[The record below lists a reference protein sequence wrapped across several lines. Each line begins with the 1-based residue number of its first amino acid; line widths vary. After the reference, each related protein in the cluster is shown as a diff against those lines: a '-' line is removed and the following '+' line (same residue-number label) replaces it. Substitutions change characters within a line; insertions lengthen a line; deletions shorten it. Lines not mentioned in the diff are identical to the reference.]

1 MNEPIFIA
9 RQDTLEQEILP
20 AHWLSQYKLFGE
32 ESYTFQD
39 KGIWKKLCM
48 SSAAA
53 NDRDI
58 HAEALEEMLTTFSAE
73 HTGKWMLLVYGTNA
87 AVLEGL
93 ATMAAIA
100 ANGTAMAAVAGNA
113 LLMHAITN
121 SQTAMRAIANSQT
134 AMQRIANS
142 TTAMDAIGGSKIA
155 RGAVQASPYYN
166 SYIKENDMA
175 IAKLV
180 VGFANLESARYSG
193 CAGMA
198 ADSTAMTAI
207 AASSAAMTAIAASS
221 AAMTAIAA
229 SSAAM
234 TAIAVSAV
242 AMNAIGG
249 NSIARDA
256 ISASSY
262 YDANIKENDMAI
274 AKLVVGFAN
283 LESARYS
290 GCAGMAADSTAMTA
304 VAASSTAMTAV
315 AASSTA
321 MTAVA
326 ASSTAM
332 TAVAASGV
340 ALQAI
345 AKAYKQT
352 ADMLKFL
359 QAVNASD
366 TLIKSIYNT
375 LTKATTLFGAAQ
387 LGSQDSVE
395 NANSWATTSAAP
407 NAFLA
412 CACGYYSSGNSVN
425 VTYNGTVIA
434 QKKTG
439 TKLPGSVASTNV
451 NAITM
456 APSTFTENGD
466 GYLAVQKFTAK

>member
-39 KGIWKKLCM
+39 KEIWKKLCM
-48 SSAAA
+48 SRAAA
-53 NDRDI
+53 NDRDM
-58 HAEALEEMLTTFSAE
+58 HGEALEEMLTTFSAE
-73 HTGKWMLLVYGTNA
+73 HTGKWMLLVYGMDA

-93 ATMAAIA
+93 VTMAAIA

-121 SQTAMRAIANSQT
+121 SQTAM
-134 AMQRIANS
+134 
-142 TTAMDAIGGSKIA
+142 
-155 RGAVQASPYYN
+155 AS
-166 SYIKENDMA
+166 
-175 IAKLV
+175 
-180 VGFANLESARYSG
+180 
-193 CAGMA
+193 
-198 ADSTAMTAI
+198 
-207 AASSAAMTAIAASS
+207 
-221 AAMTAIAA
+221 IAA

-315 AASSTA
+315 AASATA
-321 MTAVA
+321 MGKIAAVDAALSKLA
-326 ASSTAM
+326 ASTTAM
-332 TAVAASGV
+332 DALYARKKQMKGGSASKSG
-340 ALQAI
+340 
-345 AKAYKQT
+345 
-352 ADMLKFL
+352 KFIIL
-359 QAVNASD
+359 E
-366 TLIKSIYNT
+366 I
-375 LTKATTLFGAAQ
+375 
-387 LGSQDSVE
+387 SQS
-395 NANSWATTSAAP
+395 
-407 NAFLA
+407 NAFNTSKY
-412 CACGYYSSGNSVN
+412 GYATLSDGSKPDWSS
-425 VTYNGTVIA
+425 
-434 QKKTG
+434 
-439 TKLPGSVASTNV
+439 
-451 NAITM
+451 
-456 APSTFTENGD
+456 
-466 GYLAVQKFTAK
+466 YLAKYAFFQKYPKYATYMLNDTDSDDYIYYFDIASP

>member
-1 MNEPIFIA
+1 MSNPIFIA

-39 KGIWKKLCM
+39 KEIWKKLCM
-48 SSAAA
+48 SRAAA
-53 NDRDI
+53 NDRDM

-73 HTGKWMLLVYGTNA
+73 HTGKWMLTVYGMDA

-93 ATMAAIA
+93 ATMAAVA
-100 ANGTAMAAVAGNA
+100 GNGTAMAAVAGNA

-121 SQTAMRAIANSQT
+121 SETAMQAISRSQT

-142 TTAMDAIGGSKIA
+142 TTAMDAISGSKIA

-180 VGFANLESARYSG
+180 VSFANLASAGYSG
-193 CAGMA
+193 MAGVA
-198 ADSTAMTAI
+198 ADATAMNAVAASSTAMNAV
-207 AASSAAMTAIAASS
+207 AASS
-221 AAMTAIAA
+221 
-229 SSAAM
+229 
-234 TAIAVSAV
+234 V
-242 AMNAIGG
+242 ARN
-249 NSIARDA
+249 A
-256 ISASSY
+256 ISASPY
-262 YDANIKENDMAI
+262 YDAKIKENDMAI

-315 AASSTA
+315 AAS
-321 MTAVA
+321 
-326 ASSTAM
+326 
-332 TAVAASGV
+332 GV
-340 ALQAI
+340 ALKAI
-345 AKAYKQT
+345 AQAYKKT
-352 ADMLKFL
+352 ANMLQFL
-359 QAVNASD
+359 KAVNASD
-366 TLIKSIYNT
+366 TLVKRIYST
-375 LTKATTLFGAAQ
+375 LTNATALFGAAQ

-412 CACGYYSSGNSVN
+412 CACGYYGSSSDSVS

-439 TKLPGSVASTNV
+439 TKQPGSVASTNV

>member
-20 AHWLSQYKLFGE
+20 AHWLAQYKLFGE

-39 KGIWKKLCM
+39 KEIWKKLCM

-53 NDRDI
+53 NDRDM

-73 HTGKWMLLVYGTNA
+73 HTGKWMLTVYGMDA

-93 ATMAAIA
+93 ASMAAIA

-121 SQTAMRAIANSQT
+121 SETAMQAISRSQT

-142 TTAMDAIGGSKIA
+142 TTAMDAISGSKIA

-175 IAKLV
+175 IAKLAV
-180 VGFANLESARYSG
+180 ALASLESAGYSG
-193 CAGMA
+193 MAGVA
-198 ADSTAMTAI
+198 ADSTAMNAV
-207 AASSAAMTAIAASS
+207 AASSTAMNAVAA
-221 AAMTAIAA
+221 
-229 SSAAM
+229 
-234 TAIAVSAV
+234 SAV
-242 AMNAIGG
+242 ARN
-249 NSIARDA
+249 A
-256 ISASSY
+256 ISASPY
-262 YDANIKENDMAI
+262 YDAKIKENDMAI

-315 AASSTA
+315 AAS
-321 MTAVA
+321 
-326 ASSTAM
+326 
-332 TAVAASGV
+332 GV

-352 ADMLKFL
+352 ADMLQFL
-359 QAVNASD
+359 KAVNASD
-366 TLIKSIYNT
+366 TLVKRIYST
-375 LTKATTLFGAAQ
+375 LTNATALFGAAQ

-412 CACGYYSSGNSVN
+412 CACGYYGSSSDSVS

-439 TKLPGSVASTNV
+439 TKQPGSVASTNV

>member
-20 AHWLSQYKLFGE
+20 AHWLAQYKLFGE

-73 HTGKWMLLVYGTNA
+73 HTGKWMLLVYGMDA
-87 AVLEGL
+87 AALEGL

-100 ANGTAMAAVAGNA
+100 ANGTAMGAIADNA
-113 LLMHAITN
+113 LLMHAIAN
-121 SQTAMRAIANSQT
+121 SETAMQRIANSQT
-134 AMQRIANS
+134 AMQRVANNRG
-142 TTAMDAIGGSKIA
+142 AMDAIGRSRIA
-155 RGAVQASPYYN
+155 RDAVQASPYYN

-180 VGFANLESARYSG
+180 VGFANLESAGYSG
-193 CAGMA
+193 MTAVA
-198 ADSTAMTAI
+198 ASATAMTAV
-207 AASSAAMTAIAASS
+207 AASS
-221 AAMTAIAA
+221 
-229 SSAAM
+229 
-234 TAIAVSAV
+234 V
-242 AMNAIGG
+242 ARN
-249 NSIARDA
+249 A
-256 ISASSY
+256 ISASPY
-262 YDANIKENDMAI
+262 YDEKIKENDMAI

-283 LESARYS
+283 LESAGYS

-315 AASSTA
+315 AAS
-321 MTAVA
+321 
-326 ASSTAM
+326 
-332 TAVAASGV
+332 GV
-340 ALQAI
+340 ALKAI
-345 AKAYKQT
+345 AQAYKNT
-352 ADMLKFL
+352 ANMLQFL
-359 QAVNASD
+359 KAVNASD
-366 TLIKSIYNT
+366 TLIKRIYTT
-375 LTKATTLFGAAQ
+375 LTNATALFGASQ
-387 LGSQDSVE
+387 LGAQDGVE
-395 NANSWATTSAAP
+395 SANSWATTSAAP

-412 CACGYYSSGNSVN
+412 CACGYYSSGGSSVN

-434 QKKTG
+434 QNKTG
-439 TKLPGSVASTNV
+439 AKQPGSVTSTNV

-466 GYLAVQKFTAK
+466 GWLAVQKFTAK

>member
-20 AHWLSQYKLFGE
+20 AHWLAQYKLFGE

-39 KGIWKKLCM
+39 KEIWKKLCM

-53 NDRDI
+53 NDRDM

-73 HTGKWMLLVYGTNA
+73 HTGKWMLTVYGMDA

-93 ATMAAIA
+93 ASMAAIA

-113 LLMHAITN
+113 LLMRAITN
-121 SQTAMRAIANSQT
+121 SETAMQAISRSQT

-142 TTAMDAIGGSKIA
+142 TTAMDAISGSKIA

-180 VGFANLESARYSG
+180 VSFANLASAGYSG
-193 CAGMA
+193 MAGVA
-198 ADSTAMTAI
+198 ADATAMNAVAASSTAMNAV
-207 AASSAAMTAIAASS
+207 AASSTAMNAVAASS
-221 AAMTAIAA
+221 TAMNAVAA
-229 SSAAM
+229 SS
-234 TAIAVSAV
+234 T
-242 AMNAIGG
+242 AMNAVAA
-249 NSIARDA
+249 SSVARNA
-256 ISASSY
+256 ISASPY
-262 YDANIKENDMAI
+262 YDAKIKENDMAI

-315 AASSTA
+315 AAS
-321 MTAVA
+321 
-326 ASSTAM
+326 
-332 TAVAASGV
+332 GV
-340 ALQAI
+340 ALKAI
-345 AKAYKQT
+345 AQAYKKT
-352 ADMLKFL
+352 ANMLQFL
-359 QAVNASD
+359 KAVNASD
-366 TLIKSIYNT
+366 TLVKRIYST
-375 LTKATTLFGAAQ
+375 LTNATALFGAAQ

-412 CACGYYSSGNSVN
+412 CACGYYGSSSDSVS

-439 TKLPGSVASTNV
+439 TKQPGSVASTNV

>member
-20 AHWLSQYKLFGE
+20 AHWLAQYKLFGE

-39 KGIWKKLCM
+39 KEIWKKLCM
-48 SSAAA
+48 SRAAA
-53 NDRDI
+53 NDRDM

-73 HTGKWMLLVYGTNA
+73 HTGKWMLLIYGLDA
-87 AVLEGL
+87 AALEGL
-93 ATMAAIA
+93 ASMAAIA

-121 SQTAMRAIANSQT
+121 SETAMQAISRSQT

-142 TTAMDAIGGSKIA
+142 TTAMDAISGSKI
-155 RGAVQASPYYN
+155 
-166 SYIKENDMA
+166 
-175 IAKLV
+175 
-180 VGFANLESARYSG
+180 
-193 CAGMA
+193 
-198 ADSTAMTAI
+198 
-207 AASSAAMTAIAASS
+207 
-221 AAMTAIAA
+221 A

-315 AASSTA
+315 AASATA
-321 MTAVA
+321 MGKIAAVDAALSKLA
-326 ASSTAM
+326 ASTTAM
-332 TAVAASGV
+332 DALYARKKQMKGGSASKSG
-340 ALQAI
+340 
-345 AKAYKQT
+345 
-352 ADMLKFL
+352 KFIIL
-359 QAVNASD
+359 E
-366 TLIKSIYNT
+366 I
-375 LTKATTLFGAAQ
+375 
-387 LGSQDSVE
+387 SQS
-395 NANSWATTSAAP
+395 
-407 NAFLA
+407 NAFNTSKY
-412 CACGYYSSGNSVN
+412 GYATLSDGSKPDWSS
-425 VTYNGTVIA
+425 
-434 QKKTG
+434 
-439 TKLPGSVASTNV
+439 
-451 NAITM
+451 
-456 APSTFTENGD
+456 
-466 GYLAVQKFTAK
+466 YLAKYAFFQKYPKYATYMLNDTDSDDYIYYFDIASP

>member
-9 RQDTLEQEILP
+9 QQDTLEQEILP
-20 AHWLSQYKLFGE
+20 AHWLAQYKLFGE

-73 HTGKWMLLVYGTNA
+73 HTGKWMLLVYGMDA

-93 ATMAAIA
+93 ASMAAIA

-121 SQTAMRAIANSQT
+121 SETAMQAISRSQT

-142 TTAMDAIGGSKIA
+142 TTAMDAISGSKIA

-180 VGFANLESARYSG
+180 VSFANLASAGYSG
-193 CAGMA
+193 MAGVA
-198 ADSTAMTAI
+198 ADATAMNAVAASSTAMNAV
-207 AASSAAMTAIAASS
+207 AASS
-221 AAMTAIAA
+221 
-229 SSAAM
+229 
-234 TAIAVSAV
+234 V
-242 AMNAIGG
+242 ARN
-249 NSIARDA
+249 A
-256 ISASSY
+256 ISASPY
-262 YDANIKENDMAI
+262 YDAKIKENDMAI

-315 AASSTA
+315 AASATA
-321 MTAVA
+321 MGKIAAVDAVLSKLA
-326 ASSTAM
+326 ASTTAM
-332 TAVAASGV
+332 DALYARKKQMKGGSASKSG
-340 ALQAI
+340 
-345 AKAYKQT
+345 
-352 ADMLKFL
+352 KFIIL
-359 QAVNASD
+359 E
-366 TLIKSIYNT
+366 I
-375 LTKATTLFGAAQ
+375 
-387 LGSQDSVE
+387 SQS
-395 NANSWATTSAAP
+395 
-407 NAFLA
+407 NAFNTSKY
-412 CACGYYSSGNSVN
+412 GYATLSDGSKPDWSS
-425 VTYNGTVIA
+425 
-434 QKKTG
+434 
-439 TKLPGSVASTNV
+439 
-451 NAITM
+451 
-456 APSTFTENGD
+456 
-466 GYLAVQKFTAK
+466 YLAKYAFFQKYPKYATYMLNDTDSDDYIYYFDIASP

>member
-39 KGIWKKLCM
+39 KEIWKKLCM
-48 SSAAA
+48 SRAAA
-53 NDRDI
+53 NDRDM

-73 HTGKWMLLVYGTNA
+73 HTGKWMLTVYGMDA

-93 ATMAAIA
+93 ASMAAIA

-121 SQTAMRAIANSQT
+121 SETAMQAISRSQT

-142 TTAMDAIGGSKIA
+142 TTAMDAISGSKIA

-180 VGFANLESARYSG
+180 VSFANLASAGYSG
-193 CAGMA
+193 MAGVA
-198 ADSTAMTAI
+198 ADATAMNAV
-207 AASSAAMTAIAASS
+207 
-221 AAMTAIAA
+221 AA

-326 ASSTAM
+326 AS
-332 TAVAASGV
+332 GV

-345 AKAYKQT
+345 AQAYKNT
-352 ADMLKFL
+352 ANMLKFL

-366 TLIKSIYNT
+366 TLVKRIYST
-375 LTKATTLFGAAQ
+375 LTNATGLFDAAQ
-387 LGSQDSVE
+387 LGAQDSVT
-395 NANSWATTSAAP
+395 NADKWATTSAAP

-412 CACGYYSSGNSVN
+412 CACGYYGSSSDSVS

-439 TKLPGSVASTNV
+439 TKQPGSVASTNV

>member
-20 AHWLSQYKLFGE
+20 AHWLAQYKLFGE

-39 KGIWKKLCM
+39 KEIWKKLCM

-53 NDRDI
+53 NDRDM

-73 HTGKWMLLVYGTNA
+73 HTGKWMLTVYGMDA

-93 ATMAAIA
+93 ASMAAIA

-121 SQTAMRAIANSQT
+121 SETAMQAISRSQT

-142 TTAMDAIGGSKIA
+142 TTAMDAISGRKIA
-155 RGAVQASPYYN
+155 RGAVQASPDYN

-180 VGFANLESARYSG
+180 VSFANLASAGYSG
-193 CAGMA
+193 MAGVA
-198 ADSTAMTAI
+198 ADATAMNAV
-207 AASSAAMTAIAASS
+207 AASS
-221 AAMTAIAA
+221 
-229 SSAAM
+229 
-234 TAIAVSAV
+234 V
-242 AMNAIGG
+242 ARN
-249 NSIARDA
+249 A
-256 ISASSY
+256 ISASPY
-262 YDANIKENDMAI
+262 YDAKIKENDMAI

-326 ASSTAM
+326 AS
-332 TAVAASGV
+332 GV
-340 ALQAI
+340 ALKAI
-345 AKAYKQT
+345 AQAYKKT
-352 ADMLKFL
+352 ANMLQFL
-359 QAVNASD
+359 KAVNASD
-366 TLIKSIYNT
+366 TLVKRIYST
-375 LTKATTLFGAAQ
+375 LTNATALFGAAQ

-412 CACGYYSSGNSVN
+412 CACGYYGSSSDSVS

-439 TKLPGSVASTNV
+439 TKQPGSVASTNV

>member
-39 KGIWKKLCM
+39 KEIWKKLCM

-53 NDRDI
+53 NDRDM

-73 HTGKWMLLVYGTNA
+73 HTGKWMLTVYGMDA

-93 ATMAAIA
+93 ASMAAIA

-121 SQTAMRAIANSQT
+121 SETAMQAISRSQT

-142 TTAMDAIGGSKIA
+142 TTAMDAIGGSRIA

-180 VGFANLESARYSG
+180 VSFANLASAGYSG
-193 CAGMA
+193 MAGVA
-198 ADSTAMTAI
+198 ADATAMNAVAASSTAMNAV
-207 AASSAAMTAIAASS
+207 AASS
-221 AAMTAIAA
+221 
-229 SSAAM
+229 
-234 TAIAVSAV
+234 V
-242 AMNAIGG
+242 ARN
-249 NSIARDA
+249 A
-256 ISASSY
+256 ISASPY
-262 YDANIKENDMAI
+262 YDAKIKENDMAI

-315 AASSTA
+315 AAS
-321 MTAVA
+321 
-326 ASSTAM
+326 
-332 TAVAASGV
+332 GV
-340 ALQAI
+340 ALKAI
-345 AKAYKQT
+345 AQAYKKT
-352 ADMLKFL
+352 ANMLQFL

-366 TLIKSIYNT
+366 TLIKRIYST
-375 LTKATTLFGAAQ
+375 LTNATALFGATQ
-387 LGSQDSVE
+387 LGSQDGVAD
-395 NANSWATTSAAP
+395 ANSWATTSAAP

-412 CACGYYSSGNSVN
+412 CACGYYNSGGASVD

-434 QKKTG
+434 QNKTG
-439 TKLPGSVASTNV
+439 TRQPGSVTSTNV

-466 GYLAVQKFTAK
+466 GWLAVQKFTAK

>member
-20 AHWLSQYKLFGE
+20 AHWLAQYKLFGE

-73 HTGKWMLLVYGTNA
+73 HTGKWMLLVYGMDA
-87 AVLEGL
+87 AALEGL

-100 ANGTAMAAVAGNA
+100 ESGTAMGAVAGNA
-113 LLMHAITN
+113 LLMHAIAN
-121 SQTAMRAIANSQT
+121 SETAMQRIANSQT
-134 AMQRIANS
+134 AMQRVANNRG
-142 TTAMDAIGGSKIA
+142 AMDAIGRSRIA
-155 RGAVQASPYYN
+155 RDAVQASPYYN

-175 IAKLV
+175 IAKLAV
-180 VGFANLESARYSG
+180 ALANLESAGYSG
-193 CAGMA
+193 MAGVA
-198 ADSTAMTAI
+198 ADSTAMTAVAASATAMTAV
-207 AASSAAMTAIAASS
+207 AASS
-221 AAMTAIAA
+221 
-229 SSAAM
+229 
-234 TAIAVSAV
+234 V
-242 AMNAIGG
+242 ARN
-249 NSIARDA
+249 A
-256 ISASSY
+256 ISASPY
-262 YDANIKENDMAI
+262 YDEKIKENDMAI

-315 AASSTA
+315 AAS
-321 MTAVA
+321 
-326 ASSTAM
+326 
-332 TAVAASGV
+332 GV
-340 ALQAI
+340 ALKAI
-345 AKAYKQT
+345 AQAYKKT
-352 ADMLKFL
+352 ANMLQFL
-359 QAVNASD
+359 KAVNASD
-366 TLIKSIYNT
+366 TLVKRIYNT
-375 LTKATTLFGAAQ
+375 LTNATTLFDAGQ
-387 LGSQDSVE
+387 LGGQDSVA
-395 NANSWATTSAAP
+395 NANEWATTSAAP

-412 CACGYYSSGNSVN
+412 CVCGYYDSNRSSVN

-434 QKKTG
+434 QNKTG
-439 TKLPGSVASTNV
+439 TQKPNSVTSTSV

-456 APSTFTENGD
+456 APSTFAENGD

>member
-1 MNEPIFIA
+1 MSNPIFIA

-20 AHWLSQYKLFGE
+20 AQWLSQYKLFGE

-39 KGIWKKLCM
+39 KEIWKRLCM
-48 SSAAA
+48 SRAAA
-53 NDRDI
+53 NDRDM

-73 HTGKWMLLVYGTNA
+73 HTGKWMLTVYGMDA

-93 ATMAAIA
+93 ATMAAVA
-100 ANGTAMAAVAGNA
+100 GNGTAMAAVAGNA

-121 SQTAMRAIANSQT
+121 SETAMRVIANSQT
-134 AMQRIANS
+134 AMQRVANS
-142 TTAMDAIGGSKIA
+142 ATAMDAISGSKIA
-155 RGAVQASPYYN
+155 RDAVQASPYYDAK
-166 SYIKENDMA
+166 IKENDMA

-207 AASSAAMTAIAASS
+207 AASSAAMTA
-221 AAMTAIAA
+221 
-229 SSAAM
+229 
-234 TAIAVSAV
+234 
-242 AMNAIGG
+242 
-249 NSIARDA
+249 
-256 ISASSY
+256 
-262 YDANIKENDMAI
+262 
-274 AKLVVGFAN
+274 
-283 LESARYS
+283 
-290 GCAGMAADSTAMTA
+290 
-304 VAASSTAMTAV
+304 
-315 AASSTA
+315 
-321 MTAVA
+321 
-326 ASSTAM
+326 M

-340 ALQAI
+340 ALKAI
-345 AKAYKQT
+345 AQAYKKT
-352 ADMLKFL
+352 ANMLQFL
-359 QAVNASD
+359 KAVNASD
-366 TLIKSIYNT
+366 TLVKRIYST
-375 LTKATTLFGAAQ
+375 LTNATALFGAAQ

-412 CACGYYSSGNSVN
+412 CACGYYGSSSDSVS

-439 TKLPGSVASTNV
+439 TKQPGSVASTNV

>member
-39 KGIWKKLCM
+39 KEIWKKLCM

-53 NDRDI
+53 NDRDM

-73 HTGKWMLLVYGTNA
+73 HTGKWMLTVYGMDA

-93 ATMAAIA
+93 ASMAAIA

-121 SQTAMRAIANSQT
+121 SETAMQAISRSQT

-142 TTAMDAIGGSKIA
+142 TTAMDAISGSKIA

-180 VGFANLESARYSG
+180 VSFANLASAGYSG
-193 CAGMA
+193 MAGVA
-198 ADSTAMTAI
+198 ADATAMNAVAASSTAMNAV
-207 AASSAAMTAIAASS
+207 AASS
-221 AAMTAIAA
+221 
-229 SSAAM
+229 
-234 TAIAVSAV
+234 V
-242 AMNAIGG
+242 ARN
-249 NSIARDA
+249 A
-256 ISASSY
+256 ISASPY
-262 YDANIKENDMAI
+262 YDAKIKENDMAI

-315 AASSTA
+315 AAS
-321 MTAVA
+321 
-326 ASSTAM
+326 
-332 TAVAASGV
+332 GV
-340 ALQAI
+340 ALKAI
-345 AKAYKQT
+345 AQAYKKT
-352 ADMLKFL
+352 ANMLQFL
-359 QAVNASD
+359 KAVNASD
-366 TLIKSIYNT
+366 TLVKRIYST
-375 LTKATTLFGAAQ
+375 LTNATALFGAAQ

-412 CACGYYSSGNSVN
+412 CACGYYGSSSDSVS

-439 TKLPGSVASTNV
+439 TKQPGSVASTNV

>member
-1 MNEPIFIA
+1 MSNPIFIA

-39 KGIWKKLCM
+39 KEIWKKLCM

-53 NDRDI
+53 NDRDM

-73 HTGKWMLLVYGTNA
+73 HTGKWMLLIYGLDA
-87 AVLEGL
+87 AALEGL
-93 ATMAAIA
+93 ASMAAIA

-113 LLMHAITN
+113 LLMHAIAN
-121 SQTAMRAIANSQT
+121 SETAMQAISRSQT

-142 TTAMDAIGGSKIA
+142 ATAMDAISGNKIA
-155 RGAVQASPYYN
+155 RDAVQASPHYDAK
-166 SYIKENDMA
+166 IKENDMA

-198 ADSTAMTAI
+198 ADST
-207 AASSAAMTAIAASS
+207 
-221 AAMTAIAA
+221 AMTAIAA

-304 VAASSTAMTAV
+304 VAAS
-315 AASSTA
+315 
-321 MTAVA
+321 
-326 ASSTAM
+326 
-332 TAVAASGV
+332 GV

-375 LTKATTLFGAAQ
+375 LTKATTLFAAAQ
-387 LGSQDSVE
+387 LGAQDDVAS
-395 NANSWATTSAAP
+395 ANSWATTSAAP

-439 TKLPGSVASTNV
+439 TAKPGSVTSTNV